1 MVHVDKR
8 RKERPYGVFDV
19 DKTRKYYNFDEVC
32 KRIIEETDKVA
43 GVNKNIVDDPIKL
56 TIFSSD
62 CPDLTIIDLP
72 GITRIDISGQKDVY
86 KVTSEMAAHYCKD

>member
-8 RKERPYGVFDV
+8 RKERPYGVFEV
-19 DKTRKYYNFDEVC
+19 DKQRKYYNFDEVC
-32 KRIIEETDKVA
+32 KRIVEETDKVA

-56 TIFSSD
+56 TIYSSD

-72 GITRIDISGQKDVY
+72 GITRIDISGQKDVF
-86 KVTSEMAAHYCKD
+86 KVTTEMAGHYCKD